1 MWGSYS
7 ETVKIRF
14 YLDPTTGLP
23 HIHNHSI
30 DEAEVEEVLANPDED
45 RPGTKN
51 SRVAIGHTDGGRI
64 LRVIYVRDPGPDS
77 IFVITAYQL
86 TGKPLVAFRRR
97 MKKKRK

>member
-1 MWGSYS
+1 MPL
-7 ETVKIRF
+7 

-23 HIHNHSI
+23 HTYNHNVG
-30 DEAEVEEVLANPDED
+30 EAEVEQVLANPDED

-51 SRVAIGHTDGGRI
+51 SRVAIGQTDVGRI
-64 LRVIYVRDPGPDS
+64 LRVIYVRDPRPNS
-77 IFVITAYQL
+77 VFVVTAYEL